1 MDSKQGEN
9 KMAITKTIIEDKIE
23 IVGEHKNIQVRM
35 ATVIKEGGK
44 ELTRSF
50 QRKTLECVTS
60 SHDGSSW
67 THADTD
73 VSGESSEVQ
82 GIATAVWTDEIK
94 AAKRTAN
101 EATL

>member
-1 MDSKQGEN
+1 
-9 KMAITKTIIEDKIE
+9 MAITKTIIEDKIE

-73 VSGESSEVQ
+73 VSGESTEVQ
-82 GIATAVWTDEIK
+82 GIAPAVWTDEIK
-94 AAKRTAN
+94 ASKRTAN